1 MRVLTRY
8 ELSTMTRPEMNAM
21 LARIAAELPMM
32 PLGSPDLRVAHMNL
46 QALRRALAP
55 RPGGPRP

>member
-1 MRVLTRY
+1 MRVLTPY

-21 LARIAAELPMM
+21 LARIAADLPML
-32 PLGSPDLRVAHMNL
+32 PIGSPELRIAHVNL

-55 RPGGPRP
+55 RPSGPA